1 MVYILGVLLTLC
13 QHTDYFVCFDFLC
26 LCGAMCAWLSGADDN
41 GGCGT
46 AAYSH
51 LKFRNSFIFTN
62 KPPALCSISAQP
74 IATLRISNNHF
85 PLFLFVY
92 VNIFGQDH
100 LYHTYTHACER
111 QLCEECLFSE
121 LFLTRKQICTQ
132 FVWYFQLFL
141 LRQKGKKCLLHTFL
155 FGSKVHR

>member
-100 LYHTYTHACER
+100 LYHTYTHVHVNGNYAKNV
-111 QLCEECLFSE
+111 FS
-121 LFLTRKQICTQ
+121 LS
-132 FVWYFQLFL
+132 YFL
-141 LRQKGKKCLLHTFL
+141 LANRFVRSLCGISNYFCFDRNGKNVYCTHSFL
-155 FGSKVHR
+155 A